1 MATLDVIN
9 QEKKK
14 VGTIDLNDDVF
25 AADVNV
31 ALVHQVIKAQL
42 AGRRQGTAKT
52 KVKSEV
58 RGGGKKPFKQ
68 KGTGNARQGSTRSP
82 LQVGGGQ
89 SFGPQPRSYEQSTP
103 KEMMRGALRSALS
116 DRVKAERLLVIDEF
130 KLSAIKTK
138 EFNKIMQGLALDQVL
153 IVDDANRNLELS
165 GRNLKHVK
173 ILRTEGLN
181 VYDVVRHEWV
191 LITKRA
197 AKAVETRL
205 TNQVANPKVEKQA

>member
-14 VGTIDLNDDVF
+14 VGTIELSDDVF
-25 AADVNV
+25 KTDVNV

-89 SFGPQPRSYEQSTP
+89 SFGPQPRSYEQATP
-103 KEMMRGALRSALS
+103 KEMMRGALRSAIS
-116 DRVKAERLLVIDEF
+116 DRVKADRFLVIDEF

-138 EFNKIMQGLALDQVL
+138 TLVDVIKKSLALDQVL
-153 IVDDANRNLELS
+153 IVDDANKNLELS
-165 GRNLKHVK
+165 GRNIPHIKV
-173 ILRTEGLN
+173 IRTEGLN
-181 VYDVVRHEWV
+181 VYDIVRHEWV

-197 AKAVETRL
+197 VKAVETRL
-205 TNQVANPKVEKQA
+205 AK

>member
-14 VGTIDLNDDVF
+14 VGTIDLRDDVF
-25 AADVNV
+25 ATEVNV

-68 KGTGNARQGSTRSP
+68 KGTGNARQGSSRSP
-82 LQVGGGQ
+82 LHPGGGQ
-89 SFGPQPRSYEQSTP
+89 SFGPQPRSYEQATP

-116 DRVKAERLLVIDEF
+116 DRVKAARLLIIDDLTV
-130 KLSAIKTK
+130 KSIKTK
-138 EFNKIMQGLALDQVL
+138 EFNKVIKDTLALDQVL
-153 IVDDANRNLELS
+153 IVDDANKNLELS
-165 GRNLKHVK
+165 GRNIPHIK

-181 VYDVVRHEWV
+181 VYDIVRHEWV

-205 TNQVANPKVEKQA
+205 AKE